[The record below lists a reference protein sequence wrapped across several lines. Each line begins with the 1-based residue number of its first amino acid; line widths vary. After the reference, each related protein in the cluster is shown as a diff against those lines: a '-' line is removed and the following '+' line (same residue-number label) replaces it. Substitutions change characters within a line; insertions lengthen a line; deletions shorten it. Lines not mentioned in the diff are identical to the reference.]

1 MKKVLITGANS
12 YIGTSF
18 EAWAKEK
25 YPEEFEIDTI
35 DMVDGSWRETSFAG
49 YDAVFHVAGIAHA
62 DVGHVSEERKA
73 FYYKINRDLAIETAQ
88 KAKRDG
94 VKQCVFM
101 SSMIVYGESAGLGK
115 RKVVTRNTKP
125 HPANFYGDSKWQA
138 DKGVRKLADDSF
150 HVAVLRPPMIYGKG
164 SKGNYP
170 LLAKM
175 ARKLP
180 VFPDIQNERSML
192 YIGNLCE
199 FLCLLMKSG
208 DGGIYFPQNAEYVR
222 TSEMVRLIAKTAGH
236 RIWITRLLNPA
247 VWVAGKISGKVSGMV
262 NKAFGN
268 MTYDM
273 TMSQAFEGKY
283 RCVSLVR
290 SIHLTEGKVK

>member
-18 EAWAKEK
+18 ETWAEKK
-25 YPEEFEIDTI
+25 YPGEFEIDTV
-35 DMVDGSWRETSFAG
+35 DMVGGSWREKSFAG
-49 YDAVFHVAGIAHA
+49 YDTVFHVAGIAHA

-88 KAKRDG
+88 KAKKDG
-94 VKQCVFM
+94 VSQFIFM

-115 RKVVTRNTKP
+115 KRVITKDTKP

-175 ARKLP
+175 AKKLP

-199 FLCLLMKSG
+199 FLCLLMISG
-208 DGGIYFPQNAEYVR
+208 KGGIYFPQNAEYVR
-222 TSEMVRLIAKTAGH
+222 TSEMVRRIAETAGH
-236 RIWITRLLNPA
+236 RIWVTKLLNPA
-247 VWVAGKISGKVSGMV
+247 VWAASLIPGKVSGLV

-268 MTYDM
+268 MVYELD
-273 TMSQAFEGKY
+273 MSQTFEKKY
-283 RCVSLVR
+283 QCFGLKR
-290 SIHLTEGKVK
+290 SISLTEGKDK